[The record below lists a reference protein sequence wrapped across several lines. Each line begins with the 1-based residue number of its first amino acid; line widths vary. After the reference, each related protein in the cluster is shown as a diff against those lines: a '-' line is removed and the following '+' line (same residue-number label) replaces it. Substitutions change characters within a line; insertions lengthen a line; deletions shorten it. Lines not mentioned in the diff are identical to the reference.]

1 MTDCNQKQIRDAIYG
16 IISGRYVGR
25 PRNKYTC
32 IANRERGK
40 RKRKTEGDRKREKEG
55 ESTDELA
62 WKRWTALAA
71 TSEVGPKCKAANLI
85 RRLAEGS
92 VASGPVASRGTMW
105 HADSRQLYIINS
117 HKYANPPVE
126 RSWRC
131 GDCGRRAASVSHADL
146 QLRFLSFRH
155 VKAPSRDHETAR
167 TIRPRFDITN
177 TV

>member
-40 RKRKTEGDRKREKEG
+40 RKRKTEGDRKREREG

-126 RSWRC
+126 AFVEV
-131 GDCGRRAASVSHADL
+131 RRLRPSRRERLPRGFAASLSELSPRKSPVEGSRNGADDTPAL
-146 QLRFLSFRH
+146 
-155 VKAPSRDHETAR
+155 
-167 TIRPRFDITN
+167 
-177 TV
+177 